1 MGHCQYPEEL
11 AGTHFSVVDEAIMEC
26 YAPEIIDHSE
36 KAIMSNKGEEEAI
49 WIRVTGMP
57 APETV
62 LLDNLP
68 LYLKALKRP

>member
-62 LLDNLP
+62 LLDNLR